1 MLLPLLLAAAAMP
14 PEAGYVLDR
23 SHREAKAARAQ
34 RQAEQTQP
42 VAGTLPLDSAV
53 AAKLQACLDAATAE
67 VAAGLKYAAEWQA
80 EKGGHHALQCKGFA
94 HARAE
99 QWDEATAAFVLA
111 ATRAGTAGAQE
122 DAARLWA
129 QAGNAALA
137 GGKADVA
144 LGHFDA
150 ALSHGLPDGLAKG
163 EIYLDR
169 GRAHVALGKMVEARG
184 DLDRALVL
192 AAPDPLAWLLSATL
206 ARRMDDLARAA
217 KDIAQAALLASDDL
231 SVALEQGNI
240 AALSGNDAGARKA
253 WERVVG
259 EAPDSP
265 QARAAKAGLA
275 QLPPV
280 QSAAPVPAVAPQPSR

>member
-1 MLLPLLLAAAAMP
+1 MLLPLLLAAAIP

-23 SHREAKAARAQ
+23 SRREARAERAQ
-34 RQAEQTQP
+34 RQAEQ
-42 VAGTLPLDSAV
+42 ARSADATLPLDPAV
-53 AAKLQACLDAATAE
+53 AAKLQACLDAANGE
-67 VAAGLKYAAEWQA
+67 VAAGLKFAAEWQA

-99 QWDEATAAFVLA
+99 QWDEATAAFVA
-111 ATRAGTAGAQE
+111 AAGEARAAGAE
-122 DAARLWA
+122 NDAARLWA

-150 ALSHGLPDGLAKG
+150 ALGHGLPEGLAKG
-163 EIYLDR
+163 EVYLDR
-169 GRAHVALGKMVEARG
+169 GRAHVALGKMSEARA
-184 DLDRALVL
+184 DLDQALIL

-206 ARRMDDLARAA
+206 ARRMDDLVRAA
-217 KDIAQAALLASDDL
+217 RDIGEAVRLAPDDL

-240 AALSGNDAGARKA
+240 AALSGDDKTARTA
-253 WERVVG
+253 WERVVSK
-259 EAPDSP
+259 APDSP
-265 QARAAKAGLA
+265 QAKAAQAGLA

-280 QSAAPVPAVAPQPSR
+280 AGAAQPVAGPPQTSR